1 MTIAPRAALI
11 LVDPSFKQMVHVAAD
26 TPESIAKRIADG
38 GTFTSLIA
46 LGLDV
51 ACA

>member
-1 MTIAPRAALI
+1 
-11 LVDPSFKQMVHVAAD
+11 MVHVAAD
-26 TPESIAKRIADG
+26 TPESIAKKIADVR
-38 GTFTSLIA
+38 TFTSLIA